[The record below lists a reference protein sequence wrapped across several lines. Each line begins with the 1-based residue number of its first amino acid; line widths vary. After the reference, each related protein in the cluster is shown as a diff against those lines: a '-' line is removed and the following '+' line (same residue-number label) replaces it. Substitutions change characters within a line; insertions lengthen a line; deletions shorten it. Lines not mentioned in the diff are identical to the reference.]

1 MTLLV
6 KQNGV
11 FFLENFIRKSGGRK
25 LTERIN
31 SQLRV
36 EAEQFD
42 PQRVN
47 VFLNLMRHGRRRGPG
62 VPEVTP
68 RLQLFHL
75 LSDKLRPNYA

>member
-1 MTLLV
+1 MTLLA

-11 FFLENFIRKSGGRK
+11 FFFFENFIRKSGGRK

-47 VFLNLMRHGRRRGPG
+47 VFLNLMRHGRDEGR
-62 VPEVTP
+62 EFP
-68 RLQLFHL
+68 R
-75 LSDKLRPNYA
+75 